1 MVNVG
6 SSFGVRI
13 GTSARPFLTNAHY
26 LRIGF
31 IDYVCGAVLKQL
43 FISLVLMVAVVVSA
57 SAQEICRVSDPT
69 GTPLNIRETPNGQIV
84 GNLTNGMVVS
94 VLATVVSKD
103 NKKWTHI
110 GRDGIPI
117 GWVFRDYVDC
127 SHTIKNGPG

>member
-1 MVNVG
+1 MVCG
-6 SSFGVRI
+6 ADLI
-13 GTSARPFLTNAHY
+13 DKTPFLPYPHC
-26 LRIGF
+26 LRTGF
-31 IDYVCGAVLKQL
+31 IDQTCGAVLKHL
-43 FISLVLMVAVVVSA
+43 FSLLVLTVAVVINA

-103 NKKWTHI
+103 NKKWAHI
-110 GRDGIPI
+110 GRDGILI